1 MGITGLAFLLIDGQ
15 SIMILTKEDHFFPR
29 PSSLSDRQKTLTW
42 TKKFYPSLS
51 RQIVN
56 LQNGSR
62 KSIMIKMIMTINDII
77 LQE

>member
-1 MGITGLAFLLIDGQ
+1 MGITGLAFLLINGQ

-42 TKKFYPSLS
+42 TKKIYSSLS

-56 LQNGSR
+56 LQDGSGN
-62 KSIMIKMIMTINDII
+62 SIMIKMIMTIKTI
-77 LQE
+77 

>member
-29 PSSLSDRQKTLTW
+29 PLSLSDRQKTLTW

-62 KSIMIKMIMTINDII
+62 KSIMIKMIMTIKTI
-77 LQE
+77 

>member
-51 RQIVN
+51 GQIVN

-62 KSIMIKMIMTINDII
+62 KSIMTKMIMTIKTI
-77 LQE
+77 

>member
-62 KSIMIKMIMTINDII
+62 KSIMIKMIMTIKT
-77 LQE
+77 L

>member
-1 MGITGLAFLLIDGQ
+1 MGITGLPFLLIDGQ

-62 KSIMIKMIMTINDII
+62 KSIMIKMIMTIKTI
-77 LQE
+77 

>member
-1 MGITGLAFLLIDGQ
+1 MGITGLAFLLINGQ

-56 LQNGSR
+56 LQNDSGN
-62 KSIMIKMIMTINDII
+62 SIMIKMIMTIKTI
-77 LQE
+77 

>member
-1 MGITGLAFLLIDGQ
+1 MGITGLAFLLINGQ

-62 KSIMIKMIMTINDII
+62 KSIMIKMIMTIKTI
-77 LQE
+77 

>member
-1 MGITGLAFLLIDGQ
+1 MGITGLSFLLIDGQ

-62 KSIMIKMIMTINDII
+62 KSIMIKMIMTIKTI
-77 LQE
+77 

>member
-1 MGITGLAFLLIDGQ
+1 MGITGLAFLLINGQ

-42 TKKFYPSLS
+42 TKKFYPSLP

-56 LQNGSR
+56 LQNGSG
-62 KSIMIKMIMTINDII
+62 KSIMIKMIMTIKTI
-77 LQE
+77 

>member
-62 KSIMIKMIMTINDII
+62 KSIRIKMIMTIKTI
-77 LQE
+77 

>member
-62 KSIMIKMIMTINDII
+62 KSIMIKMIMTIKTI
-77 LQE
+77 